1 MPIPELRPLLPL
13 ALTSAALLAGAAFLM
28 AAPAAPRSSALTP
41 QQVSDTLDGIVQPR
55 FQQNA
60 GRFGVDRVLLDG
72 HDDIYG
78 LSAITAKEKRDFRR
92 ANAAHRPYV
101 VAFLHCAHKPGHYS
115 NSQERPDGAT
125 KPYLEPLA
133 SATTTDEGAEK
144 LRLWADGHLEKVVLP
159 DLADLRRCGNVD
171 KDFGNWRVCM
181 RPVLASRPSC
191 LGCHAGAKK
200 NDTLGVMVYAVDK
213 NTVKAPIRVTSE
225 GLQ

>member
-1 MPIPELRPLLPL
+1 MSIPVRPLLPL
-13 ALTSAALLAGAAFLM
+13 VLSSATLLAGAVFLM
-28 AAPAAPRSSALTP
+28 AAPAESRSSAALTP
-41 QQVSDTLDGIVQPR
+41 QQVAETLDGIVQPR

-60 GRFGVDRVLLDG
+60 GRFGVDRVMLDG
-72 HDDIYG
+72 HDEIYG
-78 LSAITAKEKRDFRR
+78 LSAITARERRDFRR

-115 NSQERPDGAT
+115 DSKERPDGAT
-125 KPYLEPLA
+125 EPYLEPLA

-159 DLADLRRCGNVD
+159 DLADLRRGGKVD
-171 KDFGNWRVCM
+171 KDFGNWRVSM
-181 RPVLASRPSC
+181 RPVLASRPAC

-213 NTVKAPIRVTSE
+213 NTVQSPVRATSE
-225 GLQ
+225 GNG